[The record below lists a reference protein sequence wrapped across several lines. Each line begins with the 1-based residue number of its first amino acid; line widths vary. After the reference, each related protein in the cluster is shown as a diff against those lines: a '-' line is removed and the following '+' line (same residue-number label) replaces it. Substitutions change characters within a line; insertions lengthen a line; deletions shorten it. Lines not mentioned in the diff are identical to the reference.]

1 MTVTPSS
8 QEPPLPEVWLRG
20 PLDGYPPLLMP
31 VAHALLQA
39 REDIERL
46 TRTVSHEEVWTRPGG
61 AASIGF
67 HVQHIGGSID
77 RLCTYARGEK
87 LNEPQL
93 RALKGEAAASTRS
106 LSEVATETLAILD
119 GALNQVRATAPET
132 LLEPRRIG
140 RAGLP
145 STVIGLLVH
154 VAEHTTRHVGQ
165 AITTAAILKGLAG
178 LEKLTNAGR
187 ETD

>member
-1 MTVTPSS
+1 METEAFERLS
-8 QEPPLPEVWLRG
+8 EPPPPEVWLRG

-46 TRTVSHEEVWTRPGG
+46 ARTVGPADVWTRAGG

-67 HVQHIGGSID
+67 HIQHIGGSID
-77 RLCTYARGEK
+77 RLCTYARDER
-87 LNEPQL
+87 LNEQQL
-93 RALKGEAAASTRS
+93 RQMKSESAAAGRS
-106 LSEVATETLAILD
+106 LSEVAAATVATLNQ
-119 GALNQVRATAPET
+119 ALAQVRATPAEI
-132 LLEPRRIG
+132 LLEARRVG

-154 VAEHTTRHVGQ
+154 MAEHTTRHVGQ
-165 AITTAAILKGLAG
+165 AITTAAILKGVR
-178 LEKLTNAGR
+178 EKP
-187 ETD
+187 EE